1 MLGVDRPGGRVG
13 GGGYGGKV
21 ESGILRVDEPQIG
34 WGGS

>member
-1 MLGVDRPGGRVG
+1 MLGVDRPGGRVE
-13 GGGYGGKV
+13 GGYGGKV